1 MCDTTSSLSTMHS
14 HTHNVCHKFV
24 ITAKP
29 LSAHAIAD
37 RVGWHAST
45 HTHQQNTHSVRRKQA
60 DRKNAY
66 TQPSINETHVRILR
80 IYRELLA
87 SNFSPSQ
94 CFVQVF
100 PRVICV
106 NDRCC
111 THARGA
117 RRHVITRTHA
127 RQRPKKKLFVGGAMP
142 SHRPVAD
149 IIATRFAS
157 DGVATGG
164 ALMSAN
170 PINPGRLL

>member
-1 MCDTTSSLSTMHS
+1 MQA
-14 HTHNVCHKFV
+14 HTHL
-24 ITAKP
+24 P
-29 LSAHAIAD
+29 
-37 RVGWHAST
+37 
-45 HTHQQNTHSVRRKQA
+45 NTHSVRRKQA

-170 PINPGRLL
+170 PINPGRLISLIDSSIGFPVDWHQARKRLPTTCDRYDAHAHVLIVQFD